1 MYQGEGLVSERVW
14 SRGAPGN
21 CCGKDGDGGWEGERQ
36 GDKAGREVR
45 NKRQAGS
52 EEGAREK
59 GKEKKERARND
70 QNIKSK
76 LNQKTKVRQMV
87 TYVIWFRQHT
97 YEEWRGW

>member
-1 MYQGEGLVSERVW
+1 M
-14 SRGAPGN
+14 
-21 CCGKDGDGGWEGERQ
+21 
-36 GDKAGREVR
+36 R

-87 TYVIWFRQHT
+87 TYVI
-97 YEEWRGW
+97 